1 MRRGRRDWIAVVC
14 AAFIVI
20 IVSVAVFAP
29 WLAPHDPNQVDILGS
44 HEGPS
49 SAHPLGTDSL
59 GRDLLS
65 RLIYGARLSLIGPAL
80 IVVLAT
86 VVGTALAIIAAWMGG
101 WPDNLISRVLDILF
115 AFPGLIFAILAV
127 ALFGPGL
134 MAPVIA
140 LSIAYLPFDA
150 RILRSVA
157 MRERA
162 LPYIEACYIE
172 GLPTRRITLGHLLP
186 NILPFVLVQAT
197 LSFGYALVDL
207 AAISYLGLGVAP
219 PASEWGLMVANG
231 QASIL
236 TGHPQESIYAGLM
249 IVITVV
255 AFNVLGDRLATRVL
269 GEGHMTP
276 LLHIDDLHVEL
287 PVGDELRPV
296 LYDTTLTVDAGE
308 ALGLVGESGA
318 GKSMTARAVLRLLPP
333 GAQVSGQVLFDGKD
347 VLGFGRE
354 ERCAASSPRTSA
366 MIFQDPT
373 HAHQSRAQDRRLPHR
388 GPAHD
393 QRRR

>member
-1 MRRGRRDWIAVVC
+1 MATNVDVAVPTAKTSSRGRLARLDWIAVAC
-14 AAFIVI
+14 AVVILI
-20 IVSVAVFAP
+20 IVSVAILAP
-29 WLAPHDPNQVDILGS
+29 WLAPYDPNQVDIMGS
-44 HEGPS
+44 YQGPS
-49 SAHPLGTDSL
+49 STHPLGTDSL

-65 RLIYGARLSLIGPAL
+65 RLMYGARLSLIGPAL
-80 IVVLAT
+80 IVLIAT

-150 RILRSVA
+150 RVLRSVA

-219 PASEWGLMVANG
+219 PTPEWGLMVANG

-236 TGHPQESIYAGLM
+236 SGHPQESIYAGVM

-255 AFNVLGDRLATRVL
+255 AFNVLGDRMATYFSV
-269 GEGHMTP
+269 
-276 LLHIDDLHVEL
+276 
-287 PVGDELRPV
+287 
-296 LYDTTLTVDAGE
+296 
-308 ALGLVGESGA
+308 
-318 GKSMTARAVLRLLPP
+318 KST
-333 GAQVSGQVLFDGKD
+333 
-347 VLGFGRE
+347 
-354 ERCAASSPRTSA
+354 
-366 MIFQDPT
+366 
-373 HAHQSRAQDRRLPHR
+373 
-388 GPAHD
+388 
-393 QRRR
+393 

>member
-1 MRRGRRDWIAVVC
+1 MDVAAPNVKTGARSRWAKVDWIAVTC
-14 AAFIVI
+14 ALVILIV
-20 IVSVAVFAP
+20 VSVALFAP
-29 WLAPHDPNQVDILGS
+29 WLAPHDPDQVDILGS
-44 HEGPS
+44 HQGPS
-49 SAHPLGTDSL
+49 ATHPLGTDSL

-65 RLIYGARLSLIGPAL
+65 RLIYGARLSLMGPFL
-80 IVVLAT
+80 IVVIAT
-86 VVGTALAIIAAWMGG
+86 VMGTALAIVAAWMGG
-101 WPDNLISRVLDILF
+101 WPDNVISRVLDILF

-150 RILRSVA
+150 RVLRSVA

-172 GLPTRRITLGHLLP
+172 GLPTRRITMGHLLP

-219 PASEWGLMVANG
+219 PAAEWGLMVANG

-236 TGHPQESIYAGLM
+236 TGHPQESIYAGVM

-255 AFNVLGDRLATRVL
+255 AFNVLGDRLATLFSV
-269 GEGHMTP
+269 
-276 LLHIDDLHVEL
+276 
-287 PVGDELRPV
+287 
-296 LYDTTLTVDAGE
+296 
-308 ALGLVGESGA
+308 
-318 GKSMTARAVLRLLPP
+318 K
-333 GAQVSGQVLFDGKD
+333 AQ
-347 VLGFGRE
+347 
-354 ERCAASSPRTSA
+354 
-366 MIFQDPT
+366 
-373 HAHQSRAQDRRLPHR
+373 
-388 GPAHD
+388 
-393 QRRR
+393 